1 MEEGISMLHSFFY
14 IAWIVLGVIIGY
26 NLVLPILFFCIYK
39 IIPAKKNRETFD
51 EEPDYAIIVTAYEH
65 TNTLE
70 QCVNSLLNLNY
81 HNYLIYIVADKC
93 DTSTLHFTNEHVIL
107 LKPQEELRSN
117 TRSHYYAI
125 RHFKRQHQFLT
136 IIDSDNLAEPEYL
149 NELNQQFY
157 KGFIAVQGV
166 RKAKNLNSVYACIDA
181 AQDIYYHFYDREI
194 LFAIGSSATLA
205 GSGMAFNAQFYCS
218 FLERFDINGAGFD
231 KVLQIEILKQK
242 HRIAFAKKAI
252 VYDEKTSKPD
262 QLIKQ
267 RARWFNTWF
276 KYSALGFGLLF
287 QSFTRFN
294 WNQFLFA
301 LMFLRPPLFLI
312 FLSSLFLLIANF
324 FISAVLV
331 YCWMIAFILFF
342 VAFVAALL
350 HANAD
355 KKIYRSLSGIPV
367 FIFYQILSLLKVKK
381 ANRISVATR
390 HYYSKSIDEIGNHS

>member
-1 MEEGISMLHSFFY
+1 MDESIIMLHNFLY
-14 IAWIVLGVIIGY
+14 IIWIVLGMLIGY

-39 IIPAKKNRETFD
+39 IIPAKKFFKTYD

-81 HNYLIYIVADKC
+81 CNYLIYVVADKC
-93 DTSTLHFTNEHVIL
+93 DITHLHFNDERVIL

-117 TRSHYYAI
+117 TRSHFYAI
-125 RHFKRQHQFLT
+125 KHFKREHQFLT
-136 IIDSDNLAEPEYL
+136 IIDSDNLAAPEFL
-149 NELNQQFY
+149 NELNKQFY

-166 RKAKNLNSVYACIDA
+166 RKAKNLNSVYACLDA

-205 GSGMAFNAQFYCS
+205 GSGMAFNAKLYCD

-231 KVLQIEILKQK
+231 KVLQIEILKK
-242 HRIAFAKKAI
+242 KYRIAFAKKAI

-262 QLIKQ
+262 QLVKQ

-276 KYSALGFGLLF
+276 KYAGLGFGLLF
-287 QSFTRFN
+287 QSLINFN

-312 FLSSLFLLIANF
+312 FLSSLFLLVANF

-331 YCWMIAFILFF
+331 YCWLIAFVLFF
-342 VAFVAALL
+342 VAFIVALL
-350 HANAD
+350 HSKAD
-355 KKIYRSLSGIPV
+355 KKIYRSLTGIPV

-381 ANRISVATR
+381 ANQISVATQ
-390 HYYSKSIDEIGNHS
+390 HYYTKSIDEVGNHS